1 MVKRRTKIKFLI
13 MLGDTRTSLR
23 TREHCGVVNEYEPVE
38 VMGNKE
44 PLPTIIEEGL
54 DREGS
59 RGDESIPE
67 CAVMCEPAPKSAYH
81 STEFGGV
88 SDMVLKLLVRDAW
101 SQDPPAMGFQGACRG
116 MPAERDGVVGGPQ
129 L

>member
-23 TREHCGVVNEYEPVE
+23 TRERRGVVNEYEPME

-44 PLPTIIEEGL
+44 PLPTIIEEGP
-54 DREGS
+54 DREGG

-67 CAVMCEPAPKSAYH
+67 CAVMCEPALESAYH

-88 SDMVLKLLVRDAW
+88 MLKLLVRDAW
-101 SQDPPAMGFQGACRG
+101 SQDSPAMGFQGACRS
-116 MPAERDGVVGGPQ
+116 MPAERGSVVGGPQ
-129 L
+129 P